1 MSMKTALIVNPCAG
15 QRKAMAQVESIART
29 FEDAGDIVAVFVT
42 RQPGDGTRLSRKLSQ
57 HSDRLVCIGG
67 DGTFHEVIQGVLQSI
82 CRPPVGYIPAGTTN
96 DISRSLGLS
105 RNMLH
110 AAQDIVQGEVQPLD
124 VGQFNDRAFT
134 YVAAFGAFTQVSW
147 RTPQKLK
154 NLFGHAAY
162 VWEGAKSL
170 SGLHGRKM
178 KIETPERVY
187 RGEYLYGSLS
197 NAVSLGGVLRF
208 PPERVD
214 LSDGRLELLLIRTP
228 RTPGEFFELAHT
240 LACRR
245 FDNPLIIL
253 RRVRQAKVT
262 ADPRVSWALD
272 GEFQPGARQIV
283 LKASP
288 GAVSVIVPPRPGKQH
303 AKKECILHEI

>member
-1 MSMKTALIVNPCAG
+1 MTMKTALIVNPCAG

-42 RQPGDGTRLSRKLSQ
+42 RQPGDGMRLSRKLSR

-67 DGTFHEVIQGVLQSI
+67 DGTFHEVIQGVLQSVR
-82 CRPPVGYIPAGTTN
+82 RPPVGYIPAGTTN
-96 DISRSLGLS
+96 DMSRSLGLS
-105 RNMLH
+105 RNMLQ

-124 VGQFNDRAFT
+124 VGRFNDKAFT

-147 RTPQKLK
+147 RTSQKLK
-154 NLFGHAAY
+154 NLFGHVAY

-170 SGLHGRKM
+170 PRLHGRKI

-197 NAVSLGGVLRF
+197 NAISLGGVLRF

-228 RTPGEFFELAHT
+228 RTPGEFFELVHA
-240 LACRR
+240 LASRR
-245 FDNPLIIL
+245 FDNPLITL

-288 GAVSVIVPPRPGKQH
+288 GAVSVIVPRRPGKQH
-303 AKKECILHEI
+303 SKKECILHEI